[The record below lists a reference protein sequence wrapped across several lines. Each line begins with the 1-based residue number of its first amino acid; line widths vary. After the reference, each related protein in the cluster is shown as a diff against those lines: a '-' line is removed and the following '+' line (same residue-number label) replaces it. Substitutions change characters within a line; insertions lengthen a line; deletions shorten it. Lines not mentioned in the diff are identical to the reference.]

1 MERELGGGESSARQP
16 NHFCITKNVA
26 HMCLSLF
33 RGPQP
38 MRRVGGCQE
47 EDSDGAQLESSL
59 EVGSPVEE
67 KNEGLV
73 QEGLAVAWA
82 EAVLVCEE
90 DGDRGSAGDGSL

>member
-1 MERELGGGESSARQP
+1 
-16 NHFCITKNVA
+16 
-26 HMCLSLF
+26 MCLSLF
-33 RGPQP
+33 CSPQP

-73 QEGLAVAWA
+73 REGEAVACA
-82 EAVLVCEE
+82 GAVFFSEE
-90 DGDRGSAGDGSL
+90 DGDGGSAGERFRDGMAGESEA